1 MRVITGSARG
11 RNLVTPPGLD
21 TRPTSDMTKGAVFSI
36 LQMVIENS
44 DFLDLFAG
52 SGQMGVEALSR
63 GAKSATFI
71 DKDPKAIAAIK
82 ENLKNCGLMEKSRVA
97 MMDSVSY
104 IQNCNN
110 KFDLIFLDPPYNREL
125 IAAVLPHC
133 ARCLE
138 EDGLILCET
147 EKNESV
153 PTDIPE
159 LELVK
164 EYRYGKAKITS
175 FRRKQEE
182 TEGEAEVC
190 E

>member
-11 RNLVTPPGLD
+11 RNLVAPAGLD

-36 LQMVIENS
+36 LQMMIENS

-63 GAKSATFI
+63 GAKSATLI
-71 DKDPKAIAAIK
+71 DKDPKAVAAIK
-82 ENLKNCGLMEKSRVA
+82 ENLKLCGLMEKSSVA
-97 MMDSVSY
+97 MMDSLSY
-104 IQNCNN
+104 IQNCS
-110 KFDLIFLDPPYNREL
+110 KQFDVIFLDPPYNKEL
-125 IAAVLPHC
+125 IAAVLPDC
-133 ARCLE
+133 ARCLK
-138 EDGLILCET
+138 EDGIILCET
-147 EKNESV
+147 EKTESLPEV
-153 PTDIPE
+153 PE

-175 FRRKQEE
+175 YRHKTTEE
-182 TEGEAEVC
+182 APVC